1 MRDLERFEFYK
12 KISGLFLAPLF
23 AVIVFLIP
31 LDLNKDA
38 HIVLSIMVFCLI
50 FWLSE
55 VVPLS
60 ITALLGVTLAVI
72 FGVVSVKKA
81 FLSLGHP
88 VLILF
93 IGSFLIAQAM
103 TKHGL
108 DKRFALQLLTK
119 DIFLHSPIR
128 VIIGFSL
135 ISFLLSMW
143 VSNTATTAMLLPLV
157 LGVIETF
164 RKNHIKGVR
173 TFAVFSLLSIAYS
186 ASIGGVTTLIGTPTN
201 LIGAGFLRE
210 AGYDVDFLHW
220 MFMAAPISFTMFVL
234 LMLYIK
240 FKIRSFSFDKEQI
253 KRIFIEEKKKLPKI
267 SQGEINTLIVFLFAA
282 TLWILPGLANL
293 VGNDVAYKFLKSHI
307 PESVVALLGGILLF
321 ILPVDFKK
329 FRGTLEVEDLKRL
342 DWDAILL
349 FGGGI
354 ALGKL
359 VIETKLAEY
368 IGKKISSVV
377 SPEHFVLF
385 LFILVLSMIFMTE
398 VSSNTATTVTF
409 VPIIIG
415 ILQEMGTDIFY
426 PIIAIVIA
434 ASFAFMLPIAT
445 PPNAIIYGSGYIK
458 ITTMAKTGFV
468 LNIIGSV
475 VILTYIILYMR

>member
-1 MRDLERFEFYK
+1 MKNLARLENYK
-12 KISGLFLAPLF
+12 KLYGLFFAPVLAT
-23 AVIVFLIP
+23 VVYLIP
-31 LDLNKDA
+31 LDLNRDA

-50 FWLSE
+50 FWLTE

-60 ITALLGVTLAVI
+60 ITALTGVTLAVI
-72 FGVVSVKKA
+72 FGVVSIKKA

-119 DIFLHSPIR
+119 DIFLNSPIR

-157 LGVIETF
+157 LGVIDTF
-164 RKNHIKGVR
+164 RKNHIKGIR
-173 TFAVFSLLSIAYS
+173 TFAIFSLLSIAYS

-201 LIGAGFLRE
+201 LIGVGFLKDE
-210 AGYDVDFLHW
+210 GYDIDFLHW
-220 MFMAAPISFTMFVL
+220 IVIASPISFTMFVI
-234 LMLYIK
+234 LMIYIR
-240 FKIRSFSFDKEQI
+240 FKIRSFSFDKKQV
-253 KRIFIEEKKKLPKI
+253 KKIFLNEKKKLPRI
-267 SQGEINTLIVFLFAA
+267 SPGEINTLFVFILVA

-293 VGNDVAYKFLKSHI
+293 VGNEVAYKFLKSHI

-321 ILPVDFKK
+321 LLPVDFKNFK
-329 FRGTLEVEDLKRL
+329 GTLEVEDLKRL

-359 VIETKLAEY
+359 IIETRLAEY
-368 IGKKISSVV
+368 IGRKISSVV
-377 SPEHFVLF
+377 SPEYFVIF
-385 LFILVLSMIFMTE
+385 LLILIVSMIFMTE
-398 VSSNTATTVTF
+398 ISSNTATTVTF

-415 ILQEMGTDIFY
+415 ILKEMGIDIFY
-426 PIIAIVIA
+426 PVVAIVIA

-445 PPNAIIYGSGYIK
+445 PPNAIIYGSGFIR
-458 ITTMAKTGFV
+458 ITTMAKTGFI
-468 LNIIGSV
+468 LNILGSA